1 MAGLCQCLSRRTS
14 KVEESGP
21 SVAVLRVTAIPRT
34 DRVPLMRSS
43 QGVEIPLGSTC
54 PIPSCPPCPP
64 EKSPGLT
71 QSYVLQERGSGWT
84 VVCRLT
90 KEKGVREASLQQKQ
104 VENLDVE
111 SLEVEELE
119 LLNFGDEQRVRR
131 EVASGGNQ
139 VKLGGVKEVKDF
151 YLQDCEE
158 ADQWCKIVP
167 YLLNIEAETEELGQE
182 SKIRKED
189 KEGVSVEVMV
199 EAKPSSSQEE
209 RLKIVHFRHSLSWAP
224 FLTIIG
230 VFVVVMAAF
239 VLVTSMVMRKLN
251 RVSASTKL
259 MRSQSHSSRMLRKE
273 DDEVCPQKL
282 EFVKEVTNNQAE
294 HLKGTELLLR
304 KLDSGHS
311 REVTEL

>member
-1 MAGLCQCLSRRTS
+1 MAGLCQCLSHRTT
-14 KVEESGP
+14 KVEESSP
-21 SVAVLRVTAIPRT
+21 SVSLRRGTAIPRT

-90 KEKGVREASLQQKQ
+90 KEKGVREVSLQQKQ
-104 VENLDVE
+104 VE
-111 SLEVEELE
+111 SLEVEEVE

-131 EVASGGNQ
+131 EVASDGNQ
-139 VKLGGVKEVKDF
+139 VKSGGEKEIKDF

-167 YLLNIEAETEELGQE
+167 YLLNIEAETEELGQGR
-182 SKIRKED
+182 KIRKED
-189 KEGVSVEVMV
+189 KEGVSVEVMLK
-199 EAKPSSSQEE
+199 ENPSSSLED
-209 RLKIVHFRHSLSWAP
+209 RLKIVHVRHSLSWAP

-273 DDEVCPQKL
+273 DEDEVCPQKL

>member
-1 MAGLCQCLSRRTS
+1 M
-14 KVEESGP
+14 
-21 SVAVLRVTAIPRT
+21 
-34 DRVPLMRSS
+34 
-43 QGVEIPLGSTC
+43 
-54 PIPSCPPCPP
+54 
-64 EKSPGLT
+64 
-71 QSYVLQERGSGWT
+71 
-84 VVCRLT
+84 VCRLT

-104 VENLDVE
+104 VE
-111 SLEVEELE
+111 SLEVEEVE

-131 EVASGGNQ
+131 EVASDGNQ
-139 VKLGGVKEVKDF
+139 VKSGGEKEVKDF

-239 VLVTSMVMRKLN
+239 VLVTSIVMRKLN
-251 RVSASTKL
+251 RVSASTKV
-259 MRSQSHSSRMLRKE
+259 S
-273 DDEVCPQKL
+273 
-282 EFVKEVTNNQAE
+282 
-294 HLKGTELLLR
+294 EL
-304 KLDSGHS
+304 HQY
-311 REVTEL
+311 